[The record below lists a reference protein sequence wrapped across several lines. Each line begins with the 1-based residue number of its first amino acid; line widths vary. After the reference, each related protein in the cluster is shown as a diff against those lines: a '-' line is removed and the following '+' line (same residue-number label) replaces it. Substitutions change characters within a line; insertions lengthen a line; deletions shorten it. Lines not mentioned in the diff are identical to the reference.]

1 MLVAR
6 EPNAKTQTKS
16 AKHNMHETRGVSTHT
31 QTKNETLEIVPLI
44 LHPRQHKQTEQSPD
58 DTVTVVPKERG

>member
-1 MLVAR
+1 
-6 EPNAKTQTKS
+6 
-16 AKHNMHETRGVSTHT
+16 MHETRGVSTHT